1 MTKVLVTGAAGFI
14 GYHAAARL
22 LAEGN
27 LVVGLDN
34 LNPYYDVT
42 LKEARLALLKNNKGF
57 AFYRI
62 DLADREAVTEM
73 FARERPALVL
83 HLGAQ
88 AGVRYSLQ
96 NPQVYVDSNITGTL
110 NVLECCRSTGVSHL
124 VFASSSSVYG
134 ASARAPFAVGDR
146 VDRPESFYAV
156 SKLTNEL
163 TGYTY
168 SKLYGL
174 PVTGLRFFTVYG
186 PWGRPDMAY
195 YLFTGSILAGRQLPV
210 FNGGKL
216 SRDFTYIDD
225 AVEGLWRLVHRPP
238 DGEVPYRLYN
248 IGNHRPVGLLRF
260 IEILEDCL
268 GRKAKLEMLPM
279 QPGDVPDTFAD
290 VEDLA
295 REVGFRPD
303 TPLEMGLQKFV
314 EWYRMYHRC

>member
-195 YLFTGSILAGRQLPV
+195 YLFTGSILAGRPLPV